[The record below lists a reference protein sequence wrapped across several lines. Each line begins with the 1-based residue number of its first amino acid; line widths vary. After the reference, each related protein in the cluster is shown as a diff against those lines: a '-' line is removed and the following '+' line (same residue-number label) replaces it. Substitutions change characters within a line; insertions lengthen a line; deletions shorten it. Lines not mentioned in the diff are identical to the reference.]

1 MQKYQKKKLKE
12 LEKLDKVKI
21 GYARTSTLEQNLGME
36 IQLDSLK
43 ECDIIFSEKQSGG
56 KDDRQEFNKAITLA
70 KELAKMNKQ
79 VNFCVYKM
87 DRLGRKTST
96 LLKTIEDLKEC
107 GVEFVSVK
115 ENIDTTTPT
124 GVLMYQLLGI
134 FSEFE
139 LNNIRQR
146 TKEGLR
152 QAKENGVVLG
162 KPALTEN
169 KKQQIIKLYQLNSI
183 TISEIAKRLNISESS
198 VYKTVRESGIK
209 RRKLTK

>member
-1 MQKYQKKKLKE
+1 
-12 LEKLDKVKI
+12 
-21 GYARTSTLEQNLGME
+21 
-36 IQLDSLK
+36 
-43 ECDIIFSEKQSGG
+43 
-56 KDDRQEFNKAITLA
+56 
-70 KELAKMNKQ
+70 MNKQ
-79 VNFCVYKM
+79 VHFCVYKM

-152 QAKENGVVLG
+152 RAKENGVVLG

>member
-79 VNFCVYKM
+79 VHFCVYKM
-87 DRLGRKTST
+87 DRLGIKTST

-139 LNNIRQR
+139 LN
-146 TKEGLR
+146 
-152 QAKENGVVLG
+152 A
-162 KPALTEN
+162 
-169 KKQQIIKLYQLNSI
+169 
-183 TISEIAKRLNISESS
+183 
-198 VYKTVRESGIK
+198 
-209 RRKLTK
+209 